1 MSPALKMVSVV
12 MASVLMA
19 DVKKMP
25 LEVLLEHS
33 VIDTMIVKTL
43 LERVVLGLYVKK
55 GREQVKVL
63 DLSRDFLSR
72 VNSTKLFY
80 RLKEFALPGIILR
93 IPCMLLKCFMENK
106 QTSHEMLALAK
117 FIIVYDYFLDPS
129 GVLETS
135 HLMIILKG
143 SP

>member
-25 LEVLLEHS
+25 PEVLLEHS

-43 LERVVLGLYVKK
+43 LERVVLGLYVNK

-72 VNSTKLFY
+72 VNPT
-80 RLKEFALPGIILR
+80 
-93 IPCMLLKCFMENK
+93 
-106 QTSHEMLALAK
+106 K
-117 FIIVYDYFLDPS
+117 FIL
-129 GVLETS
+129 
-135 HLMIILKG
+135 
-143 SP
+143 

>member
-55 GREQVKVL
+55 EREQVKVL

-72 VNSTKLFY
+72 VNPT
-80 RLKEFALPGIILR
+80 
-93 IPCMLLKCFMENK
+93 
-106 QTSHEMLALAK
+106 K
-117 FIIVYDYFLDPS
+117 FIL
-129 GVLETS
+129 
-135 HLMIILKG
+135 
-143 SP
+143 

>member
-43 LERVVLGLYVKK
+43 LERVVLENQPSIRISPFASHPWKRTWFVVPSTSLKMFTLELRYKELAAHARQDLYV
-55 GREQVKVL
+55 
-63 DLSRDFLSR
+63 S
-72 VNSTKLFY
+72 KLEY
-80 RLKEFALPGIILR
+80 LE
-93 IPCMLLKCFMENK
+93 CMRF
-106 QTSHEMLALAK
+106 
-117 FIIVYDYFLDPS
+117 V
-129 GVLETS
+129 
-135 HLMIILKG
+135 
-143 SP
+143 

>member
-25 LEVLLEHS
+25 PEVLLEHS

-72 VNSTKLFY
+72 VNPT
-80 RLKEFALPGIILR
+80 
-93 IPCMLLKCFMENK
+93 
-106 QTSHEMLALAK
+106 K
-117 FIIVYDYFLDPS
+117 FIL
-129 GVLETS
+129 
-135 HLMIILKG
+135 
-143 SP
+143 